1 MDRKNIYRKPADR
14 KSADQKPAA
23 KKSDKSEK
31 PATKPLEVKLEV
43 SKVSRVVPFADSDML
58 ISQERLQEAIIW
70 SEILGKP
77 VSKRRKRRE
86 LWR

>member
-1 MDRKNIYRKPADR
+1 MDRKNIYRKQADR

-31 PATKPLEVKLEV
+31 PTKPLEVKLEV
-43 SKVSRVVPFADSDML
+43 SKASRVVPFADSDML